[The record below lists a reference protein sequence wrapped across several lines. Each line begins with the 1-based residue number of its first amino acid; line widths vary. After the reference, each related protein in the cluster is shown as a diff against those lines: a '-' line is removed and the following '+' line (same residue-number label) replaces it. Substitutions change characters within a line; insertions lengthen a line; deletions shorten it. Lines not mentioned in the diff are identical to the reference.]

1 MDFTVANFGF
11 FADILASELFK
22 IYYFLRLQIAFRETI
37 WNKYERVKEYYLH
50 QTQFIERFKKHSQ
63 ELFLK

>member
-37 WNKYERVKEYYLH
+37 
-50 QTQFIERFKKHSQ
+50 
-63 ELFLK
+63 